1 MEDHP
6 EYVVERRPAPHDGE
20 KAMCDTKP
28 INDDESERRE
38 LRSMR
43 LSLWLTAT
51 SAIAIG
57 AVTAWLLTMI

>member
-6 EYVVERRPAPHDGE
+6 EYVVERRPAPHEGE

-28 INDDESERRE
+28 IDDDEERRE

-51 SAIAIG
+51 SGIAIG
-57 AVTAWLLTMI
+57 LVTAWLLTMI

>member
-6 EYVVERRPAPHDGE
+6 EYVVERRPTPHEGE

-28 INDDESERRE
+28 IDDESERRE

-51 SAIAIG
+51 SAIVIG
-57 AVTAWLLTMI
+57 AVTAWLLMMI